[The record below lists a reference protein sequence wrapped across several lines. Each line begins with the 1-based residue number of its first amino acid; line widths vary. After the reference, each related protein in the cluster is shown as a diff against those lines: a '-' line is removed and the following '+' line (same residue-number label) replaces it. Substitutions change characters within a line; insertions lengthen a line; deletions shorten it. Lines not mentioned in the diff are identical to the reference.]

1 MPYKSLR
8 MSEVWFGMHC
18 QETEDLPKK
27 RGVDAISILEERVT
41 ILEYSICL
49 VSKKVE
55 EIERRFP

>member
-1 MPYKSLR
+1 M
-8 MSEVWFGMHC
+8 VNC
-18 QETEDLPKK
+18 QEADRFQTS
-27 RGVDAISILEERVT
+27 RSGDAISMLEERIA

>member
-1 MPYKSLR
+1 M
-8 MSEVWFGMHC
+8 
-18 QETEDLPKK
+18 
-27 RGVDAISILEERVT
+27 LEERIA

>member
-1 MPYKSLR
+1 
-8 MSEVWFGMHC
+8 VVNC
-18 QETEDLPKK
+18 QETERFQKGRADDVLS
-27 RGVDAISILEERVT
+27 VLEERIA